1 MRASVILLL
10 ISSSSSIAQPSGPS
24 EIHRMVRLNDS
35 IFLDRFE
42 IGVADWLEFMHDGDG
57 TAPDP
62 TVLKELPYAYL
73 FDRGA
78 GEGRRFR
85 SFGIYTRFRMDVRS
99 DSLRTRA
106 QRYKADR
113 YAHYPIAGISYE
125 QALDYC
131 TWRSEQYMEFLR
143 TRGDTMS
150 TVTFE
155 LPKAREMDALLTKAD
170 STNGICPLFNYNCE
184 PCQSQVNVGRR
195 RAFIRPG
202 KELTPT
208 TGYAPDALGLYN
220 LRGNA
225 AEMTATKGVAKGGSY
240 KEPAAECAQGWSQ
253 PYDKPEP
260 WLGFR
265 CIARVKAR

>member
-35 IFLDRFE
+35 IFVDRFE

-73 FDRGA
+73 FA
-78 GEGRRFR
+78 PASGEARSFR
-85 SFGIYTRFRMDVRS
+85 SFGVFTRFRIGVRS
-99 DSLRTRA
+99 DSLRARS
-106 QRYKADR
+106 QRHKAEG

-131 TWRSEQYMEFLR
+131 AWRGDRYNEMLR
-143 TRGDTMS
+143 AQGDTMF
-150 TVTFE
+150 TVIYE
-155 LPKAREMDALLTKAD
+155 LPKAREMDALLTEAD
-170 STNGICPLFNYNCE
+170 STNGICPLFNYDCA
-184 PCQSQVNVGRR
+184 PCQAQLKMGRR
-195 RAFIRPG
+195 RAFVHPG
-202 KELTPT
+202 KELTPV

-225 AEMTATKGVAKGGSY
+225 AELTASRGVAKGGSFM
-240 KEPAAECAQGWSQ
+240 EPAGQCAQGWSQ

-265 CIARVKAR
+265 CIARVKAH